1 MFTKIFKF
9 APRNRITEDSYIKE
23 EILTYKETHSQQS
36 YQSVPK
42 QVGSFPV
49 KGSSEVQQQQQQQQQ
64 QQLQQ
69 IDNTK
74 IGETVYNSILSTM
87 NAYPS
92 YEDIM

>member
-23 EILTYKETHSQQS
+23 EILTYKESHSQQS

-64 QQLQQ
+64 QQ
-69 IDNTK
+69 IDNVK